1 MCVHDF
7 FLIKGSRVGVT
18 AKIAQPPSL
27 LDIKK
32 HEYLITLSISIAN
45 RIKEIS
51 KNKKYKKPPQN
62 KQR

>member
-1 MCVHDF
+1 M
-7 FLIKGSRVGVT
+7 KGSRVGVT

-27 LDIKK
+27 LDMKK

-51 KNKKYKKPPQN
+51 KNKKYKKQA
-62 KQR
+62 KIKS